1 MSDFMIGMIRE
12 SQIQTEE
19 FMNSDML
26 GDYQLRMEQLSA
38 CGLTDFDAGELEF
51 ASKIQAS
58 GVEIAKRTV
67 KASRWNQSQDPK
79 VEDAIDDF
87 A

>member
-26 GDYQLRMEQLSA
+26 ADYQLRMEQLSA

-58 GVEIAKRTV
+58 GAEIAKRTV

>member
-1 MSDFMIGMIRE
+1 
-12 SQIQTEE
+12 
-19 FMNSDML
+19 
-26 GDYQLRMEQLSA
+26 
-38 CGLTDFDAGELEF
+38 LTDFDAGELEF